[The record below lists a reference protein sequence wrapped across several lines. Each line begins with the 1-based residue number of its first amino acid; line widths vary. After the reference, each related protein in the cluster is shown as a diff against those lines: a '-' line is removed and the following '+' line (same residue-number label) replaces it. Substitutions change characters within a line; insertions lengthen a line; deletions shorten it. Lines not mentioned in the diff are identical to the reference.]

1 MDIQG
6 QSIRSE
12 INGTSAELST
22 TQKDTEETSTAP
34 QMKVK
39 PDNTEKTEKDV
50 QRTYKGRRVLKD
62 SEDDSEESSNEKRQ
76 PSRPASSSQ
85 ASEQLPSSYPTLE
98 SRSSGEPE
106 KSQGSATPQ
115 RHIRQSDEIKQTG
128 PLPGE
133 KDKLHQQTTVDAAM
147 EFCMAIIAGDLDKVE
162 RLLGSGASVNQVQA
176 DGTTP
181 LCSAAVNGHTEVA
194 ALLLANGAAVN
205 QALNGGVTPLF
216 LAAYKGHTE
225 VAALLVKN
233 GAAINIVLDDGTT
246 PLWNAAKNGY
256 TKFVALLLKNGAAVD
271 QADAKG
277 VTPLWIAAQNG
288 HTEIA
293 ELLLTSGA
301 AINQANAKGTTPLWI
316 AAKNGH
322 TALVALL
329 LKHGAAV
336 NQTNANGVTP
346 LWVAAESGHAE
357 IAESLLSSGA
367 AINQA
372 MEDGITPLWTAAQH
386 GHTKLVALLLKHGA
400 ALNQSNAK
408 GNTPLWIAAQNGHTA
423 LVALLLKHGAAVN
436 QTNANVVTPLWIAA
450 QNGHTEMVELLL
462 KCGADIKKARIG
474 GATPLWVAAQKG
486 HANVVSVLLLKNE
499 SDRAAQGWI
508 PRGLQFF
515 DVPYIDTPSLQGKT
529 PLHIAIENGHFVATS
544 VLIAAKA
551 DLNLPDRDGNTP
563 LLLAVAS
570 KDLSVVTLLLQ
581 AGAEVGPRNKAGQTA
596 LALALATSPPHSL
609 IIDQLIDTTPSGQQV
624 TGSADQKIDMTLLTE
639 RAHTLLMTDQHD
651 DAQQATLWKTFTNTL
666 CTELG
671 LRHIVAEG
679 LAAMLRQMPPLWPG
693 PNGKAVKPTAA
704 QVRQFIR
711 HMLVSAQRLHEL
723 SNENDP
729 NRAAYYDAPQALPAA
744 AKLIGVAL
752 GQSRQVMAD
761 AEAALRGWEEE
772 LETLLTSLVPT
783 TSTADI
789 KSTLQQQ
796 IGLHPLLADAI
807 ASLWDSLKNP
817 KSTAELMQAMQR
829 QFNTPEFIGSVIE
842 AGNSDALRF
851 MLMEQ
856 IKALTKR

>member
-12 INGTSAELST
+12 INATSAELST
-22 TQKDTEETSTAP
+22 TQKDTEETSSAP
-34 QMKVK
+34 QMKAK

-106 KSQGSATPQ
+106 KSQDSATPQ

-181 LCSAAVNGHTEVA
+181 LCSAALNGHTEVA
-194 ALLLANGAAVN
+194 ALLLANGATVN

-216 LAAYKGHTE
+216 LATCKGHTE

-277 VTPLWIAAQNG
+277 VTPLWLAAESG
-288 HTEIA
+288 HAEIA

-316 AAKNGH
+316 AAK
-322 TALVALL
+322 
-329 LKHGAAV
+329 
-336 NQTNANGVTP
+336 
-346 LWVAAESGHAE
+346 
-357 IAESLLSSGA
+357 
-367 AINQA
+367 
-372 MEDGITPLWTAAQH
+372 
-386 GHTKLVALLLKHGA
+386 
-400 ALNQSNAK
+400 
-408 GNTPLWIAAQNGHTA
+408 NGHTA

-499 SDRAAQGWI
+499 SDRVAQGWI

-596 LALALATSPPHSL
+596 FDLALATSPPHSL

-639 RAHTLLMTDQHD
+639 RAHTLLMTVQTD
-651 DAQQATLWKTFTNTL
+651 DIQLATLWTSFVNSL

-679 LAAMLRQMPPLWPG
+679 LAAMLRQMPPIWPG
-693 PNGKAVKPTAA
+693 PHGKAVKPTAA

-711 HMLVSAQRLHEL
+711 HMLASAQRLHEL

-772 LETLLTSLVPT
+772 IETLLTSLVPT

-789 KSTLQQQ
+789 QSTLQQQ

-856 IKALTKR
+856 FKALTKR